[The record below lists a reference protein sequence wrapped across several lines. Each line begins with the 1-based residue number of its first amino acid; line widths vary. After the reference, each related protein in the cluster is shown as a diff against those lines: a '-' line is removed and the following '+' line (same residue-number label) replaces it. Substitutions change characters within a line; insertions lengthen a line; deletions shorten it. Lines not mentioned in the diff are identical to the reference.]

1 MPEGHGATADD
12 GVASRPSAPS
22 DASRRNLLRAGV
34 WALPAV
40 TVTAAAPAFAAASAD
55 LGAFGLAG
63 SCGVLGLLGPGFVL
77 TAGPAALP
85 VGTTVTVTGAGVAN
99 IGVFSVTGGATANVN
114 VLSPATRS
122 IILTSPL
129 PAGSRI
135 ELRTTLSISVAFRL
149 TGVATLPPGYTAQG
163 AKTTAAV
170 TSTLVLCSAS

>member
-1 MPEGHGATADD
+1 MSERHGATGED
-12 GVASRPSAPS
+12 GVASRPPTPS
-22 DASRRNLLRAGV
+22 DASRRGVLRAGV

-40 TVTAAAPAFAAASAD
+40 TATAAAPAFAAASAD
-55 LGAFGLAG
+55 LGAFRLEG

-85 VGTTVTVTGAGVAN
+85 AGTVVTVTGAGVAN

-122 IILTSPL
+122 INLTSPL
-129 PAGSRI
+129 PAGSRL
-135 ELRTTLSISVAFRL
+135 ELRTTLSISVAFQMA
-149 TGVATLPPGYTAQG
+149 GAVALPPGYTAQG

-170 TSTLVLCSAS
+170 TSTLLVCSVS

>member
-1 MPEGHGATADD
+1 MPEGPGTTDED
-12 GVASRPSAPS
+12 GVASRPSTPS
-22 DASRRNLLRAGV
+22 DASRRSLLRAGV

-55 LGAFGLAG
+55 LGAFRLEG
-63 SCGVLGLLGPGFVL
+63 SCGVLGVLGPGFVL
-77 TAGPAALP
+77 RAGPTALP
-85 VGTTVTVTGAGVAN
+85 VGTIVTVTGTGVAN
-99 IGVFSVTGGATANVN
+99 IGVFGVTGGTTADVS

-135 ELRTTLSISVAFRL
+135 EFRTTLSISLAFTL
-149 TGVATLPPGYTAQG
+149 TGAATLPPGYTAQG

-170 TSTLVLCSAS
+170 RSTLVLCSAS

>member
-1 MPEGHGATADD
+1 MPEGHGASDEDATT
-12 GVASRPSAPS
+12 SPPSTPS
-22 DASRRNLLRAGV
+22 DASRRSLLRTGV

-55 LGAFGLAG
+55 LGAFRLEG

-77 TAGPAALP
+77 TAGPGALP
-85 VGTTVTVTGAGVAN
+85 VGTIVTVTGAGIAN

-114 VLSPATRS
+114 VISPATRS

-135 ELRTTLSISVAFRL
+135 EFRTTLSISVAFRL

-170 TSTLVLCSAS
+170 ASTLVLCSAS